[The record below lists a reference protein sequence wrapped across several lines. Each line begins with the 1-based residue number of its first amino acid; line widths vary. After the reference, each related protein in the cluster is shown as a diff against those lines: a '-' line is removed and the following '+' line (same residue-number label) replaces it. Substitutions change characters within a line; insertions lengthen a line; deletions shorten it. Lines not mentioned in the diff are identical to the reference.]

1 MQVYFDSVPGMENQV
16 ILNPQWIIDSITY
29 IVRDIQ
35 LHRFGRDRKAMELQ
49 AGVAWSNL
57 VQGGILTESLLNC
70 LWIDRREHRD
80 FLLRLMRELGLFAQL
95 LVRTDTG
102 ELRYF
107 VPSTVSAVIAWSL
120 DSAHMS
126 DRTADPELCTV
137 GFDFKPFLPNGFFER
152 VVNQLVS
159 DWPAGYL
166 EIDPQIS
173 WNAAE
178 LCVSGPEYRVKLIVD
193 KEAHTI
199 SAIVGNEHAKIIIPH
214 VKDVADKVNKDFYAG
229 RIMFMCSANADGGA
243 ERTFRQNPGS
253 QETSFFDCKLLCHKI
268 RDGSRFS

>member
-16 ILNPQWIIDSITY
+16 ILNPQWVIDSIAY

-49 AGVAWSNL
+49 AGVAWSNW
-57 VQGGILTESLLNC
+57 VHRGILTESLLNC

-95 LVRTDTG
+95 PVRTDTG

-107 VPSTVSAVIAWSL
+107 VPSTVSAVIVRSS

-126 DRTADPELCTV
+126 HRTANPELCTV
-137 GFDFKPFLPNGFFER
+137 DFDFKPFLPNGFFER
-152 VVNQLVS
+152 VVNRLVS
-159 DWPAGYL
+159 DWPDGYM
-166 EIDPQIS
+166 EIDPNIS

-178 LCVSGPEYRVKLIVD
+178 LCVSGPEYQVKLIVH

-199 SAIVGNEHAKIIIPH
+199 SAVVGNDHAELIIPH
-214 VKDVADKVNKDFYAG
+214 VKDVVDTVNKEFYFG
-229 RIMFMCSANADGGA
+229 RIIFACSVVSN
-243 ERTFRQNPGS
+243 
-253 QETSFFDCKLLCHKI
+253 K
-268 RDGSRFS
+268 